1 MAMIVSTPVG
11 SLVLE
16 ASDRGLTR
24 ATWWF
29 EDAAPAAGP
38 SSELLE
44 SAAAEVEAYF
54 EGTRRTFD
62 LPIDLG
68 GVGTFDRRVLDVT
81 VAIPYG
87 ETRSYGEIAAALG
100 ETDYEAARAVG
111 GALRRNPVAVIVPC
125 HRVIASDG
133 SLTGYGGGPDRG
145 GRLDVKRTLLELEQ
159 GALQQRLW

>member
-1 MAMIVSTPVG
+1 MIVPTPVG

-16 ASDRGLTR
+16 ASDRGLTNS
-24 ATWWF
+24 TWWF
-29 EDAAPAAGP
+29 EGELPPAGP
-38 SSELLE
+38 SSDLLD

-54 EGTRRTFD
+54 AGTLQTFD
-62 LPIDLG
+62 LPIDLSG
-68 GVGTFDRRVLDVT
+68 IGAFDRRVLDVT

-87 ETRSYGEIAAALG
+87 ETRSYGEIAATLG
-100 ETDYEAARAVG
+100 ETDYEVIRAVG

-145 GRLDVKRTLLELEQ
+145 GRLDVKQTLLELEQ